1 MALQACH
8 TAAMMLR
15 GWVGPETCSLEP
27 YEAGW
32 AVEAMAFLY
41 IHPPAT
47 MGTTLCLELETS
59 ADGIR
64 WVQAAS
70 FVDVPAS
77 GGHRFRFDGFG
88 NWLRATL
95 SASANCNADFYWVLK

>member
-1 MALQACH
+1 MALRACH

-15 GWVGPETCSLEP
+15 GWVGPEACSLEP

-32 AVEAMAFLY
+32 ATDAVAFLY
-41 IHPPAT
+41 IHEANAT
-47 MGTTLCLELETS
+47 GKTLHVTLETS

-64 WVQAAS
+64 WVSAAS
-70 FVDVPAS
+70 FADVPAA

-95 SASANCNADFYWVLK
+95 SASAICSADFYWVLK